1 MRSSIPSSAQWMS
14 SIAITTGQRRLAAST
29 SERTA
34 EKRRSRICCGS
45 SASCTPVVPLGGLVG
60 VELVTAPLDS
70 VEQLG
75 PRQLRVVGV
84 DDLELAAD
92 DLAERPVRQ
101 PGAIGRAV
109 PDPEGGLLLAVR
121 ELRGELPQQSRLSD
135 PCLADHRDQV
145 RAPFAHDAVEE
156 RNEE

>member
-29 SERTA
+29 GEGGRDA
-34 EKRRSRICCGS
+34 
-45 SASCTPVVPLGGLVG
+45 LGGLVG
-60 VELVTAPLDS
+60 VELVAAPLDS

-92 DLAERPVRQ
+92 DLAERPVRK

-145 RAPFAHDAVEE
+145 WAPFAHDAVEE